1 MGIKKIIT
9 SYTDMFKDFI
19 FYKYNNSY
27 IHFDNIFFVKEVKD
41 NHIVMS
47 GNKKLYGLSLT
58 STEDVPHFL
67 NNISQTAMEFL
78 YEKDAQ
84 LYVFFTKNEVIDS
97 DIKLVNNYIFS
108 KNELLLRRIASSVPS
123 KILTGNKII
132 EAIFN
137 IVDYN
142 NYYIEKDIY
151 KLKPLID
158 FSFSNDELDIAGF
171 NFKRMFS
178 EAVYKNAIDYKL
190 FQLTGASKSFDN
202 FNIHK
207 ILKSDF
213 RGYIHIY
220 LNFNYYAI
228 KSKINMLYNE
238 ISKFEKNKHIRDAFS
253 NFRELIDKK
262 EFSTP
267 FVVSNVLALI
277 NKESAFETAKHI
289 ANTFNSNIIEKKIF
303 KKDILY
309 RTPILERDI
318 DFDFFAY
325 PKDFSRIISTFEKE
339 NNFNTK
345 NPINITGKNL
355 IGNYTTFSFSESNP
369 PHAIIFAK
377 SRSGKS
383 FFLQKVIAQTMRY
396 DAKENIAHKID
407 ELKIRYFDKG
417 LSAIKFVS
425 KLQEQYPSK
434 IQSIVS
440 FEHLYFN
447 FFDLETNELGKV
459 NETDFIFS
467 LSIINIFL
475 ELNKTNV
482 INAEEEFHLKEA
494 VNTLFYKKDYQGV
507 PLNVLEKIEGFK
519 PVINKIYQKYPSMQY
534 KNSTTKDL
542 MNMND
547 KEFDFLTKPRI
558 SDIINYLELKK
569 RNSFISDIQK
579 KVIENLLSKLYLINA
594 IEKFQYYSLFNVKD
608 ANFFYLDIDEI
619 EKLGEKMF
627 VPIFWFLFYKFYK
640 LDLQNAIKRR
650 VKENKRGIPAFYLIE
665 EAHNYMK
672 YPSLEGFFESLSREA
687 AKYNIHLIFVTQF
700 ISDLPD
706 KVIGNLG
713 NKVILPALAEN
724 SVEQIK
730 ELEKIWVK
738 KPEYIEFFK
747 ENRESYLSFIEYD
760 GGLFTLKPVITKEE
774 AWLFDSES

>member
-1 MGIKKIIT
+1 MKIKKLIT
-9 SYTDMFKDFI
+9 SYTDMFKDYV
-19 FYKYNNSY
+19 FYKYNNKY
-27 IHFDNIFFVKEVKD
+27 LHFDEMFFVREIKD
-41 NHIVMS
+41 THLIIS
-47 GNKKLYGLSLT
+47 GNKKLYGISLF
-58 STEDVPHFL
+58 STEDVPRFL
-67 NNISQTAMEFL
+67 DNIEQTVMEFI

-84 LYVFFTKNEVIDS
+84 LYIFFTKNEVIDS
-97 DIKLVNNYIFS
+97 SVKVVNNYIFS
-108 KNELLLRRIASSVPS
+108 KNEKLLKRIASLMPS
-123 KILTGNKII
+123 KTLTGREILKG
-132 EAIFN
+132 IFN
-137 IVDYN
+137 IADYN
-142 NYYIEKDIY
+142 NYYIDKNTY
-151 KLKPLID
+151 KLKPLMN
-158 FSFSNDELDIAGF
+158 FSISNDELDIEGF

-190 FQLTGASKSFDN
+190 FQLTGTSKSFDD

-207 ILKSDF
+207 MLKPDF
-213 RGYIHIY
+213 RGYVHIY
-220 LNFNYYAI
+220 LNFYYYAV

-238 ISKFEKNKHIRDAFS
+238 ISKFEKNKHIRSAFNS
-253 NFRELIDKK
+253 FREMIDKK

-267 FVVSNVLALI
+267 FIVANVLALI
-277 NKESAFETAKHI
+277 DKENAFDAAKSI
-289 ANTFNSNIIEKKIF
+289 ANVFNSNVIEKKIF
-303 KKDILY
+303 KTDVLY
-309 RTPILERDI
+309 RTPVLERDV

-325 PKDFSRIISTFEKE
+325 PKDFKKIISTFEKE

-345 NPINITGKNL
+345 NPINVTGQNL

-383 FFLQKVIAQTMRY
+383 FFLQKVIAETIHY
-396 DAKENIAHKID
+396 DAKENTAKKLSD
-407 ELKIRYFDKG
+407 FKIRYFDKG

-425 KLQEQYPSK
+425 KLQERYPSK

-467 LSIINIFL
+467 LSTINIFL
-475 ELNKTNV
+475 ELNKTNA

-494 VNTLFYKKDYQGV
+494 VNTLFYKKDYEGV

-519 PVINKIYQKYPSMQY
+519 PVIEKIYQKYPSMQY
-534 KNSTTKDL
+534 KNVTTKDL
-542 MNMND
+542 MED
-547 KEFDFLTKPRI
+547 KEFQFLTKPRI
-558 SDIINYLELKK
+558 SDIINHLELKK
-569 RNSFISDIQK
+569 RNAFISDIQR

-619 EKLGEKMF
+619 EKLGEKLF

-640 LDLQNAIKRR
+640 LDLQNAIKKR

-665 EAHNYMK
+665 EAHNYMR
-672 YPSLEGFFESLSREA
+672 YSSLEGFFESLSREA

-713 NKVILPALAEN
+713 NKIILPALAEN
-724 SVEQIK
+724 AVEQIK
-730 ELEKIWVK
+730 ELERIWDK
-738 KPEYIEFFK
+738 KPEYMEFFK
-747 ENRESYLSFIEYD
+747 NNKEAYLSFIEYD
-760 GGLFTLKPVITKEE
+760 GGLFTLKPTITKEE
-774 AWLFDSES
+774 EWLFNSES